1 LPTMARS
8 HSNEDVIAR
17 AATGDEDALV
27 ELLLAHHDRLAQHIS
42 EKLPVAMQAVI
53 DAGDVLQ
60 QTYIDAFVAIGRLE
74 LRSEK
79 AFFRWLT
86 TIADH
91 RLIDAVKS
99 LKRKKRGGDHQR
111 AYSGPSSSMADLLE
125 LLSDSITSPSG
136 QAARNEG
143 IQVLE
148 SALGSLPDDYR
159 QAVRLRYLEGKGI
172 EEIAPEMDRTPDA
185 VRGLLYRA
193 LKKLRDAMGQSSL
206 YLSRP

>member
-1 LPTMARS
+1 MTETQ
-8 HSNEDVIAR
+8 SNKELIAR
-17 AATGDEDALV
+17 AVAGDEDALV

-42 EKLPVAMQAVI
+42 QKLPVAMQAVI
-53 DAGDVLQ
+53 DADDVLQ

-79 AFFRWLT
+79 AFFRWLA

-91 RLIDAVKS
+91 RLVDAVKS
-99 LKRKKRGGDHQR
+99 LKRKKRGGDLQR
-111 AYSGPSSSMADLLE
+111 VYPGGQSSSMNDLLA
-125 LLSDSITSPSG
+125 LLSDSIKTPSK

-143 IQVLE
+143 IQALE
-148 SALGSLPDDYR
+148 SALGGLPEDYR

-172 EEIAPEMDRTPDA
+172 EEIAAEMGRQPDA

-206 YLSRP
+206 YLSKQ